1 MTEDELDDL
10 NDLFYDF
17 SCNSK
22 DADHTGT
29 WEVPFENV
37 KRLYELLIDCH
48 YRHKKVPEDPLGKR
62 VDYIPLEASFAQAP
76 EWEPAIDAGITQW
89 IRNTN
94 IGDRRKVIAIF
105 NDMLYC
111 APTSTK
117 GDSNDD
123 PSN

>member
-1 MTEDELDDL
+1 MTEMDSVC
-10 NDLFYDF
+10 DLFLDF
-17 SCNSK
+17 SRS
-22 DADHTGT
+22 DYRSERTQVYEIPA
-29 WEVPFENV
+29 ENV
-37 KRLYELLIDCH
+37 RRLYQLLIDTH
-48 YRHKKVPEDPLGKR
+48 YRHKKVQEDPLGRR